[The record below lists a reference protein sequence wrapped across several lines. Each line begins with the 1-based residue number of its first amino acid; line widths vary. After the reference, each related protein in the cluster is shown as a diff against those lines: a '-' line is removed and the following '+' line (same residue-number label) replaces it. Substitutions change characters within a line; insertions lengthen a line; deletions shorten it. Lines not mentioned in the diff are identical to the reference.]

1 MSKRLG
7 QCTEALDSDIKK
19 MNQTEETSAKSI
31 IDTIRKAAEEAEAYN
46 SAMFADTITAL
57 RNAAEVIAD

>member
-1 MSKRLG
+1 
-7 QCTEALDSDIKK
+7 

-31 IDTIRKAAEEAEAYN
+31 IDTIRKAIKSEDSLALRNAAEEAEAYN
-46 SAMFADTITAL
+46 SAMFAETITAL

>member
-1 MSKRLG
+1 
-7 QCTEALDSDIKK
+7 

-31 IDTIRKAAEEAEAYN
+31 IDTIRKAIKSEDSLALRNAAEEAEAYN